1 MTFWVIE
8 RYINNSLFYWS
19 AGAKG
24 KCSRDNWAPSIDSAT
39 KFFDSD
45 SAILVLLHSC
55 GGEGR
60 ATEHQ
65 YITSGV

>member
-1 MTFWVIE
+1 MNKTFWVIE

-19 AGAKG
+19 AGTRG
-24 KCSRDNWAPSIDSAT
+24 KCSSDDYAPSVGAAT

-55 GGEGR
+55 GAMAGW
-60 ATEHQ
+60 
-65 YITSGV
+65 